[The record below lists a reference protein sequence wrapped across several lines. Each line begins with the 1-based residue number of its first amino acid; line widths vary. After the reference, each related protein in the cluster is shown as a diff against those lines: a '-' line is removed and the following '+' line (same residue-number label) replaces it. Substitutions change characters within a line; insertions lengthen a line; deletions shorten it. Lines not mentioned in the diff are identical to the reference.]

1 MPFQNSGQKRQ
12 ALIKAN
18 LDEYGP
24 GAAGLAWITPEKA
37 DAAESERAGLLRAVG
52 PDLIQVCQNTKLHL
66 GPLSPGCRI
75 CSQGDWSCLFVNGRC
90 NCRCFYCPSPQ
101 DDVSVPTTNRLTF
114 NKAGD
119 YADYVGAFG
128 FKGISISGGEPLLT
142 FERSRTY
149 IEAVRRQHGDGLH
162 IWLYTNGVLLTREK
176 LTRLHEAG
184 LNEIRFDISA
194 VDYSL
199 DQVALAPGLID
210 CVTIEIPAIP
220 EDFHRLVGLL
230 PHIKALGVD
239 HLNLHQLRL
248 TPHNAVHFKDRPYT
262 YLHGEKVT
270 VLESESA
277 ALRLLAHTQAQ
288 GIGLP
293 VNYCSFAYKHRYQGM
308 AVRRRHARQVVK
320 GHESVTGSGYIRTL
334 ELWAAPD
341 VNEARARAFAAQPDA
356 SGKWCLSGKKDRL
369 YFHADL
375 LPHLNPA
382 AGELKVSYA
391 QAVLNSHISYHHH
404 FKEIRVNPGVS
415 LFLERQPCLKAFSL
429 DGDLLPAMSRIW
441 QGGWDKIDGPPPGLD
456 AIQDYE
462 CIRRGLQ
469 AYF

>member
-1 MPFQNSGQKRQ
+1 MQNPSVGQKRQ

-37 DAAESERAGLLRAVG
+37 CAAESERAGLLQAAG
-52 PDLIQVCQNTKLHL
+52 PDLIQACKNTKPHL

-114 NKAGD
+114 HRAGD

-128 FKGISISGGEPLLT
+128 FKGVSISGGEPLLT
-142 FERSRTY
+142 FERSRRY

-176 LTRLHEAG
+176 LIRLREAG

-194 VDYSL
+194 VDYNL

-220 EDFHRLVGLL
+220 EDYHRLVDLL
-230 PHIKALGVD
+230 PQIKALGVN

-270 VLESESA
+270 VLESELT
-277 ALRLLAHTQAQ
+277 ALKLLAHTRAQ
-288 GIGLP
+288 EIDLH
-293 VNYCSFAYKHRYQGM
+293 VNYCSFAYKNRYQGT

-320 GHESVTGSGYIRTL
+320 GHESVTESGYIRTL

-341 VNEARARAFAAQPDA
+341 VAEVQARAFAAQPDA
-356 SGKWCLSGKKDRL
+356 SGKWFLSGKKDRL
-369 YFHADL
+369 HFHADL

-391 QAVLNSHISYHHH
+391 QAVLNSHISYHHP
-404 FKEIRVNPGVS
+404 FKEIRVNPRVG
-415 LFLERQPCLKAFSL
+415 LFLEKQPCLKAFPL
-429 DGDLLPAMSRIW
+429 EGDLLPAMSQLWEGRSVK
-441 QGGWDKIDGPPPGLD
+441 DDDPPPGLD
-456 AIQDYE
+456 AIHDFE
-462 CIRRGLQ
+462 RIRWGLQ